1 MGYYLPRE
9 AKDKIALVAE
19 LIPQAFEWARAQQP
33 MQPLTSGLW
42 LGDNWAP
49 DSPEL
54 NAVQKV
60 QLGCSD
66 VISFHDYNWPEKFEA
81 RIHQLQQYGRPLICT
96 EYMARSLGSS
106 FDIAL
111 PIALREDVGMI
122 NWGFVDGKSQTKMPW
137 DSWQRPYTIN
147 PPLVWFHDVLH
158 TDGRPYREREAQL
171 LKQYAREAAGRA
183 RG

>member
-19 LIPQAFEWARAQQP
+19 LIPQAFDWARAQQP
-33 MQPLTSGLW
+33 IQPLTSGLW

-60 QLGCSD
+60 QLAYSD
-66 VISFHDYNWPEKFEA
+66 IISFHDYNWPEKFEM
-81 RIHQLQQYGRPLICT
+81 RIGHLQQYGRPLICT
-96 EYMARSLGSS
+96 EYMARSLGST

-111 PIALREDVGMI
+111 PIAVREDIGMI
-122 NWGFVDGKSQTKMPW
+122 SWGFVDGKSQTKMPW
-137 DSWQRPYTIN
+137 DSWKKPYTID

-158 TDGRPYREREAQL
+158 TDGKPYREREAEVL
-171 LKQYAREAAGRA
+171 RQYGARKR
-183 RG
+183 